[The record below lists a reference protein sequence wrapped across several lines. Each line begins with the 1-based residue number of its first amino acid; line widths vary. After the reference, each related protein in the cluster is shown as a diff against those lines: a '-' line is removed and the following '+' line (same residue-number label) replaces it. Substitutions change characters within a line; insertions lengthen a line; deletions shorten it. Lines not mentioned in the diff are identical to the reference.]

1 MDIRRA
7 PDTTCLLNCCYAL
20 LAWRFD
26 PGCGKALT
34 GNAAWLLKER
44 TSG

>member
-1 MDIRRA
+1 MDTRRA
-7 PDTTCLLNCCYAL
+7 PDTTRLRNCGYAL
-20 LAWRFD
+20 LACRLD
-26 PGCGKALT
+26 PGCGEALT